1 MNDLPDFVLIYDGA
15 NTSTSLSDYITR
27 VDLGNSVSVNFFSD
41 GTAENPLPLPAI
53 LNGVALTGCFAGV
66 IVVRTTGGLQSV
78 LCTQETGMMQ
88 TAGNIT
94 FQQTGTA
101 ATTTDTV
108 NFFSDAE
115 VPEPSALLP
124 LVSMIAGLGIVRFM
138 RCRSESA
145 RS

>member
-1 MNDLPDFVLIYDGA
+1 
-15 NTSTSLSDYITR
+15 
-27 VDLGNSVSVNFFSD
+27 
-41 GTAENPLPLPAI
+41 
-53 LNGVALTGCFAGV
+53 
-66 IVVRTTGGLQSV
+66 
-78 LCTQETGMMQ
+78 MMQ